1 MKTQEELCAL
11 KEEVEALNKKLHE
24 LTGEELAQV
33 SGGISLEDLVRKKS
47 SYMEVDR
54 ANNGYAHVQGKY
66 DAPV

>member
-11 KEEVEALNKKLHE
+11 KEEIEALNRKLAE
-24 LTGEELAQV
+24 LTEEELALV
-33 SGGISLEDLVRKKS
+33 VGGISLEDLVRKKS

-54 ANNGYAHVQGKY
+54 ANNGYAHVQGKC